1 MLQLFQVPSI
11 GVAPTSVQAGVYLK
25 TTILFLVLVT
35 ATRSLVSQ
43 TSVANRVPLFRK
55 GAIRV
60 LILSGQNNHDWR
72 TTTPFLEKLLLNTG
86 RFDVRVNE
94 EPVGMTSDTL
104 AVYDVVVLDYNGPR
118 WGQTAE
124 NALVDFVRSGK
135 GLVAV
140 HGANWAFSGLV
151 VLADHHVPTGI
162 MEPAWPE
169 YKSMIGGVWSDQD
182 PASGHGKRHMFLVKI
197 SDLHNPITVGLP
209 GTFEADDELYHN
221 MHMSEGVHILA
232 TAYDDLKY
240 KIPQEQKPANIPT
253 NWPHLDFNPTGK
265 DEPML
270 WTVNYGRG
278 RTVYT
283 TLGHDVKAMGM
294 PGFSTIFVRS
304 VEWAATG
311 AVQEPEPEFRSWAEP
326 PAHQQ

>member
-1 MLQLFQVPSI
+1 VPSI
-11 GVAPTSVQAGVYLK
+11 GIAPASVQAGVYLK

-35 ATRSLVSQ
+35 ATRSPVSQ

-55 GAIRV
+55 GVIRV

-72 TTTPFLEKLLLNTG
+72 STTPFLEKLLLNTG
-86 RFDVRVNE
+86 RFDVRINE

-124 NALVDFVRSGK
+124 NALADFVRSGK

-182 PASGHGKRHMFLVKI
+182 PASGHGKRHNFLVKI
-197 SDLHNPITVGLP
+197 SDLHNPITEGLP

-240 KIPQEQKPANIPT
+240 KIPQEQKPVNIPT

-283 TLGHDVKAMGM
+283 ALGHDVKAMGM

>member
-1 MLQLFQVPSI
+1 
-11 GVAPTSVQAGVYLK
+11 
-25 TTILFLVLVT
+25 
-35 ATRSLVSQ
+35 
-43 TSVANRVPLFRK
+43 
-55 GAIRV
+55 
-60 LILSGQNNHDWR
+60 
-72 TTTPFLEKLLLNTG
+72 
-86 RFDVRVNE
+86 
-94 EPVGMTSDTL
+94 
-104 AVYDVVVLDYNGPR
+104 
-118 WGQTAE
+118 
-124 NALVDFVRSGK
+124 
-135 GLVAV
+135 
-140 HGANWAFSGLV
+140 
-151 VLADHHVPTGI
+151 

-182 PASGHGKRHMFLVKI
+182 PASGHGKRHTFLVKI

-240 KIPQEQKPANIPT
+240 KIPQEQKPANNPT

-270 WTVNYGRG
+270 WTVNYGHG

-283 TLGHDVKAMGM
+283 ALGHDVKAMGM

>member
-1 MLQLFQVPSI
+1 VPSI
-11 GVAPTSVQAGVYLK
+11 FAALTLAQAGVSVK
-25 TTILFLVLVT
+25 RTILFFVLLT
-35 ATRSLVSQ
+35 ATQWSVSQ
-43 TSVANRVPLFRK
+43 TPVANRVPLFHR

-60 LILSGQNNHDWR
+60 LILSGQSNHDWR
-72 TTTPFLEKLLLNTG
+72 TTTPFLEKMLLNAG
-86 RFDVRVNE
+86 RFDVRINE
-94 EPVGMTSDTL
+94 EPVGMTFDTL

-124 NALVDFVRSGK
+124 NALADFVRSGK

-151 VLADHHVPTGI
+151 VLGDHHVPTGI

-182 PASGHGKRHMFLVKI
+182 PASGHGQRHTFLVKI
-197 SDLHNPITVGLP
+197 SDIHNPITAGLP
-209 GTFEADDELYHN
+209 ETFEADDELYHN
-221 MHMSEGVHILA
+221 MHMAQGVHILA

-240 KIPQEQKPANIPT
+240 KFPQEPKAANTGT

-265 DEPML
+265 NEPML

-311 AVQEPEPEFRSWAEP
+311 AVQEPAPEFRSWAEP
-326 PAHQQ
+326 PAQRQ

>member
-1 MLQLFQVPSI
+1 VPSI
-11 GVAPTSVQAGVYLK
+11 FAALILAQAGVSVK
-25 TTILFLVLVT
+25 RTILFFVLLT
-35 ATRSLVSQ
+35 ATQWSVSQ
-43 TSVANRVPLFRK
+43 TSVANRVPLFHR

-72 TTTPFLEKLLLNTG
+72 TTTPFLEKLLLNAG
-86 RFDVRVNE
+86 RFDVRINE

-124 NALVDFVRSGK
+124 SALADFVRSGK

-151 VLADHHVPTGI
+151 VLGDHHVPTGI

-169 YKSMIGGVWSDQD
+169 YKSMIGGVWSDQR
-182 PASGHGKRHMFLVKI
+182 PASGHGQRHTFLVKI
-197 SDLHNPITVGLP
+197 SDVHNPITTGLP
-209 GTFEADDELYHN
+209 ETFEADDELYHN
-221 MHMSEGVHILA
+221 MHMAQGVQILA

-240 KIPQEQKPANIPT
+240 KFPQELKAANTAT
-253 NWPHLDFNPTGK
+253 NWPHLDLNPTGK
-265 DEPML
+265 NEPML

-326 PAHQQ
+326 RAQQQ

>member
-1 MLQLFQVPSI
+1 
-11 GVAPTSVQAGVYLK
+11 
-25 TTILFLVLVT
+25 
-35 ATRSLVSQ
+35 
-43 TSVANRVPLFRK
+43 
-55 GAIRV
+55 
-60 LILSGQNNHDWR
+60 
-72 TTTPFLEKLLLNTG
+72 
-86 RFDVRVNE
+86 
-94 EPVGMTSDTL
+94 
-104 AVYDVVVLDYNGPR
+104 
-118 WGQTAE
+118 
-124 NALVDFVRSGK
+124 
-135 GLVAV
+135 
-140 HGANWAFSGLV
+140 
-151 VLADHHVPTGI
+151 

-182 PASGHGKRHMFLVKI
+182 PASGHGKRHTFLVKI

>member
-1 MLQLFQVPSI
+1 
-11 GVAPTSVQAGVYLK
+11 
-25 TTILFLVLVT
+25 
-35 ATRSLVSQ
+35 
-43 TSVANRVPLFRK
+43 
-55 GAIRV
+55 
-60 LILSGQNNHDWR
+60 
-72 TTTPFLEKLLLNTG
+72 
-86 RFDVRVNE
+86 
-94 EPVGMTSDTL
+94 
-104 AVYDVVVLDYNGPR
+104 
-118 WGQTAE
+118 
-124 NALVDFVRSGK
+124 
-135 GLVAV
+135 
-140 HGANWAFSGLV
+140 
-151 VLADHHVPTGI
+151 

-182 PASGHGKRHMFLVKI
+182 PASGHGKRHNFLVKI
-197 SDLHNPITVGLP
+197 SDLHNPITEGLP

-240 KIPQEQKPANIPT
+240 KIPQEQKPVNIPT

-283 TLGHDVKAMGM
+283 ALGHDVKAMGM

>member
-1 MLQLFQVPSI
+1 MPSI
-11 GVAPTSVQAGVYLK
+11 GVAPASVQAGVYLK
-25 TTILFLVLVT
+25 TTILLLVLVT

-72 TTTPFLEKLLLNTG
+72 STTPFLEKLLLNTG
-86 RFDVRVNE
+86 RFDVRINQ

-124 NALVDFVRSGK
+124 NALAEFVRSGK

-182 PASGHGKRHMFLVKI
+182 PASGHGKRHTFLVKI
-197 SDLHNPITVGLP
+197 SDLHNPITAGLP

-240 KIPQEQKPANIPT
+240 KIPQAQKPANPT

-283 TLGHDVKAMGM
+283 ALGHDVKAMGM
-294 PGFSTIFVRS
+294 PGFSTTFVRS

>member
-1 MLQLFQVPSI
+1 VPSI
-11 GVAPTSVQAGVYLK
+11 GVAPASVQAGVYLK
-25 TTILFLVLVT
+25 TTILLLVLVT

-72 TTTPFLEKLLLNTG
+72 STTPFLEKLLLNTG
-86 RFDVRVNE
+86 RFDVRINQ

-124 NALVDFVRSGK
+124 NALAEFVRSGK

-182 PASGHGKRHMFLVKI
+182 PASGHGKRHTFLVKI
-197 SDLHNPITVGLP
+197 SDLHNPITAGLP

-240 KIPQEQKPANIPT
+240 KIPQAQKPANPT

-270 WTVNYGRG
+270 WTVSYGRG

-283 TLGHDVKAMGM
+283 ALGHDVKAMGM

-311 AVQEPEPEFRSWAEP
+311 AVREPEPEFRSWAEP

>member
-1 MLQLFQVPSI
+1 M
-11 GVAPTSVQAGVYLK
+11 K
-25 TTILFLVLVT
+25 RTILFFVLLT
-35 ATRSLVSQ
+35 ATQWSASQ
-43 TSVANRVPLFRK
+43 TPVANRVPLFHR

-60 LILSGQNNHDWR
+60 LILSGQSNHDWR
-72 TTTPFLEKLLLNTG
+72 TTTPFLEKMLLNAG
-86 RFDVRVNE
+86 RFDVRINE
-94 EPVGMTSDTL
+94 EPVGMTFDTL

-124 NALVDFVRSGK
+124 KALADFVRSGK

-151 VLADHHVPTGI
+151 VLGDHHVPTGI

-182 PASGHGKRHMFLVKI
+182 PASGHGQRHTFLVKI
-197 SDLHNPITVGLP
+197 SDVHNPITAGLP
-209 GTFEADDELYHN
+209 ETFEADDELYHN
-221 MHMSEGVHILA
+221 MHMAEGVHILA

-240 KIPQEQKPANIPT
+240 KFPQEPKAANTGT

-265 DEPML
+265 NEPML

-294 PGFSTIFVRS
+294 SGFSTIFVRS

-311 AVQEPEPEFRSWAEP
+311 AVQEPAPEFRSWAEP
-326 PAHQQ
+326 PAQQQ

>member
-1 MLQLFQVPSI
+1 VPSI
-11 GVAPTSVQAGVYLK
+11 GVAPASVQAGVYLK
-25 TTILFLVLVT
+25 TTILLLVLVT

-72 TTTPFLEKLLLNTG
+72 STTPFLEKLLLNTG
-86 RFDVRVNE
+86 RFDVRINQ

-124 NALVDFVRSGK
+124 NALAEFVRSGK

-182 PASGHGKRHMFLVKI
+182 PASGHGKRHTFLVKI

-240 KIPQEQKPANIPT
+240 KIPQAQKPANPT

-283 TLGHDVKAMGM
+283 ALGHDVKAMGM

-311 AVQEPEPEFRSWAEP
+311 AVREPEPEFRSWAEP

>member
-1 MLQLFQVPSI
+1 VPSI
-11 GVAPTSVQAGVYLK
+11 GVAPTSVQPGVYLK

-86 RFDVRVNE
+86 RFDVRINE

-118 WGQTAE
+118 WGQAAE
-124 NALVDFVRSGK
+124 NALTDFVRSGK

-182 PASGHGKRHMFLVKI
+182 PASGHGKRHTFLVKI
-197 SDLHNPITVGLP
+197 SDPHNPITAGLP

-221 MHMSEGVHILA
+221 MHMSEGAHILA

-240 KIPQEQKPANIPT
+240 KIPQEQKPAIPT

-294 PGFSTIFVRS
+294 AGFSTIFVRS

-311 AVQEPEPEFRSWAEP
+311 AVREPEPEFRSWAEP

>member
-1 MLQLFQVPSI
+1 MPSI
-11 GVAPTSVQAGVYLK
+11 GVAPASVQAGVYLK
-25 TTILFLVLVT
+25 TTILLLVLVT

-86 RFDVRVNE
+86 RFDVRINQ

-124 NALVDFVRSGK
+124 NALAEFVRSGK

-169 YKSMIGGVWSDQD
+169 YKSMIGGVWSDHD
-182 PASGHGKRHMFLVKI
+182 PASGHGKRHTFLVKI

-240 KIPQEQKPANIPT
+240 KIPQEQKPAIPT

-270 WTVNYGRG
+270 WTVSYGRG

-283 TLGHDVKAMGM
+283 ALGHDVKAMGM

-311 AVQEPEPEFRSWAEP
+311 AVREPEPEFRSWAEP